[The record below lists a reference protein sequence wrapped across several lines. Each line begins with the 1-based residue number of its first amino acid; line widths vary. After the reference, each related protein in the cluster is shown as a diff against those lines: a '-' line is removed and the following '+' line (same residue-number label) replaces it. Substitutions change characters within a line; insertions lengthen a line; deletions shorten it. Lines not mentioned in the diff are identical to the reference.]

1 MALKRRPLWQMIAAV
16 YAVAIFASAAGVRF
30 GGLMFGWTF
39 GKGC

>member
-30 GGLMFGWTF
+30 GTLMFGWTF